1 MTAHDVTI
9 AGSSAV
15 IDRRYRRER
24 NLRRFIVNHR
34 LLIVFVLMLVI
45 AVTAAAQAPASSPGK
60 APAPAKKWT
69 AKTPDGQPDLQG
81 YWTNATYTPFQ
92 RPQGVTKEFYS
103 VEESAK
109 LEQQA
114 AEREAEQTE
123 PGTIADVHY
132 DLTQFGLDR
141 GQSAHVS
148 TVRTSMIIDPAD
160 GKLPPVTPEGQ
171 KRMAERQAERRRMG
185 ATTDQ
190 VQNMPNGTRCI
201 IMAGSGPPMMPAGY
215 NSTYQIVQGQGYV
228 MVLTE
233 MIHDVRIIPLDG
245 RPQLPKNVR
254 QWIGSSRGHWEGD
267 TLVVETSNFNGK
279 NPFQNG
285 SEDMRIT
292 ERFTRLD
299 ADTIDYRFTVD
310 DERTWSKP
318 FTAILPLAKSVG
330 PIFEHACHEGNYGV
344 RNTLAGARAE
354 EKRAAEKKTSSSK

>member
-1 MTAHDVTI
+1 
-9 AGSSAV
+9 
-15 IDRRYRRER
+15 
-24 NLRRFIVNHR
+24 VNQR
-34 LLIVFVLMLVI
+34 LLVSVRLLMIVFVLALLI
-45 AVTAAAQAPASSPGK
+45 AAPAAAQTLAPAPGK
-60 APAPAKKWT
+60 APATVKKWT

-81 YWTNATYTPFQ
+81 FWTNSTYTPFQ
-92 RPQGVTKEFYS
+92 RPNGVTKEYYS
-103 VEESAK
+103 AEEAAK
-109 LEQQA
+109 LETQA

-132 DLTQFGLDR
+132 DFTQFGLDR
-141 GQSAHVS
+141 SESTHVS
-148 TVRTSMIIDPAD
+148 SVRTSMIIDPPD
-160 GKLPPVTPEGQ
+160 GRLPPVTPEGQ
-171 KRMAERQAERRRMG
+171 TRQAERAAERRRMG

-190 VQNMPNGTRCI
+190 VQNMPIGTRCI

-215 NSTYQIVQGQGYV
+215 NNNYQIVQGQGYV
-228 MVLTE
+228 MILTE

-267 TLVVETSNFNGK
+267 TLVIETSNFNGK

-285 SEDMRIT
+285 SEDMRIV

-318 FTAILPLAKSVG
+318 FTAVLPLVRGVG

-344 RNTLAGARAE
+344 RNTLAGARVEDAKKAGE
-354 EKRAAEKKTSSSK
+354 AAAKKTTK